1 MRCRRGWRPR
11 RPTGRRSLP
20 APPAPRRETPPVP
33 RLWCRRGR
41 GERDGAMPD
50 VTCMGIV
57 VADIIVRPVDAWPQR
72 GRLALEE
79 SIVLRSG
86 GLAHTTGIVLA
97 KLGVDTAVVAR
108 VGADLFGDFLVQI
121 LADHGV
127 QPHVVRE
134 PQAPTSTTVVAVS
147 SGGER
152 SFMHLI
158 GANGGVAP
166 PGISHQLLPATK
178 IFHPGGCLLLPAP
191 SGEPAAGLLRRAREQ
206 GCR

>member
-1 MRCRRGWRPR
+1 
-11 RPTGRRSLP
+11 
-20 APPAPRRETPPVP
+20 
-33 RLWCRRGR
+33 
-41 GERDGAMPD
+41 MPD

-108 VGADLFGDFLVQI
+108 VGSDLFGDFLVQI

-127 QPHVVRE
+127 RPHVVRE
-134 PQAPTSTTVVAVS
+134 PRVPTSTSVGAVS

-152 SFMHLI
+152 SFMHRV
-158 GANGGVAP
+158 GAERRVSPEDVAD
-166 PGISHQLLPATK
+166 SVLSARVA
-178 IFHPGGCLLLPAP
+178 FA
-191 SGEPAAGLLRRAREQ
+191 LRL
-206 GCR
+206 

>member
-1 MRCRRGWRPR
+1 
-11 RPTGRRSLP
+11 
-20 APPAPRRETPPVP
+20 
-33 RLWCRRGR
+33 
-41 GERDGAMPD
+41 MPD

-108 VGADLFGDFLVQI
+108 VGSDLFGDFLVQI

-127 QPHVVRE
+127 RPHVVRE
-134 PQAPTSTTVVAVS
+134 PRVPTSTSVVAVS
-147 SGGER
+147 SGGEGL
-152 SFMHLI
+152 FMHMIWGKGRLI
-158 GANGGVAP
+158 SQDISNELLRPTKNFPLGGCF
-166 PGISHQLLPATK
+166 LLPPL
-178 IFHPGGCLLLPAP
+178 HR
-191 SGEPAAGLLRRAREQ
+191 EPAAGLVPP
-206 GCR
+206 GPG

>member
-1 MRCRRGWRPR
+1 
-11 RPTGRRSLP
+11 
-20 APPAPRRETPPVP
+20 
-33 RLWCRRGR
+33 
-41 GERDGAMPD
+41 MPD

-57 VADIIVRPVDAWPQR
+57 VADIIMRPVDAWPQR

-108 VGADLFGDFLVQI
+108 VGSDLFGDFLVQI

-127 QPHVVRE
+127 RPHVVRE
-134 PQAPTSTTVVAVS
+134 PRVPTSSSVVPVS

-152 SFMHLI
+152 SFMYLI
-158 GANGGVAP
+158 MANVTVSTYDIAHTC
-166 PGISHQLLPATK
+166 ICATK
-178 IFHPGGCLLLPAP
+178 TYLPVW
-191 SGEPAAGLLRRAREQ
+191 
-206 GCR
+206 